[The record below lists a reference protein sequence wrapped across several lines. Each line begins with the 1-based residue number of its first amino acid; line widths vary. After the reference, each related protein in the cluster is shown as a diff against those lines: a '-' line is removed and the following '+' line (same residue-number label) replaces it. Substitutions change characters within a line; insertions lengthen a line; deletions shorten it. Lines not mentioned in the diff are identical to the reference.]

1 MVKDNKIKKE
11 VLRYLKKVGYNLY
24 KILFVSIL
32 GFEGD
37 NMIESLT
44 NFKWYMSPTLDNMK
58 IKETISQAFEAIANE
73 SKKRIIKPNILV
85 YFASIGLIPQI
96 KLQNMHHKFMLE
108 AYWSEN
114 IGFNANNM
122 SMKNLKRKKSNNNYA
137 LVIDYYTSYIIVN
150 FFKILKNV
158 EKQSNK
164 ELQNVL

>member
-73 SKKRIIKPNILV
+73 S
-85 YFASIGLIPQI
+85 S
-96 KLQNMHHKFMLE
+96 
-108 AYWSEN
+108 
-114 IGFNANNM
+114 
-122 SMKNLKRKKSNNNYA
+122 RKKNHQAKYFGVLCIHWINTTDKVTKYA
-137 LVIDYYTSYIIVN
+137 P
-150 FFKILKNV
+150 
-158 EKQSNK
+158 
-164 ELQNVL
+164 